1 MAFLKEEGISR
12 LDIVSYISHGIS
24 KLLPAKTGVPG
35 QGGPSPDEEGEE
47 APADPLAQFAVNL
60 NERARA
66 GDIDPL
72 IGRQSQVE
80 RALHVLARRRKNNPL
95 FVGDAGVG
103 KTAIVEGLARRIEL
117 GEAPPALAGATI
129 YALDM
134 GAMVAGTRYRGDF
147 EERFK
152 AVLKALAE
160 KDNAIVFIDE
170 LHTIVGAGAAS
181 GGAMDASNLIKPALA
196 NGKLRCIGTTTHKE
210 YRSYIEK
217 DRALARRFQAIE
229 VDEPSIEDTIKVL
242 TGLRE
247 QYEEFHGVSYTNKS
261 LRAAAELS
269 ARYLNDR
276 RLPDKAIDLIDEAG
290 AATKLKKGKIKGTRR
305 RVRSRDIETVLATM
319 ARIPPRRVEADDRER
334 LANLDGELKGKI
346 YGQDPA
352 VERVAQAIKMNRAGL
367 GLPNR
372 PIGSFL
378 FAGPT
383 GVGKTELAKQL
394 AETLGVQFLRF
405 DMSEYME
412 RHTVSR
418 LIGAPPGY
426 VGFDQ
431 GGLLTDAIH
440 QNPHAVLLLDEI
452 EKAHPDLFNLLLQV
466 MDHGALTD
474 NNGRK
479 SDFRHV
485 ILIMT
490 SNVGA
495 RELSRR
501 MPGFGTGGE
510 ERFGDTDEAFRRM
523 FSPEF
528 RNRLDAKVDFA
539 PLDPAVM
546 SRIVDKF
553 IGRAVGAAGREEGQD
568 RPDRSGP
575 RLSGQE
581 GLRPAQ
587 RRAPAGARH
596 PGRGQAAA
604 DRRAAVRQ
612 AGRRRHRPDRR
623 RRRQDHVRDRRRLRP
638 VPPRRAR
645 RITASGSSSPIAAR
659 GTAPAGRR
667 RRTGRPVR
675 LPTAPPRLIAITS
688 SALPGGAQAGGD
700 GGGHQ
705 LDGGAP
711 EHPERH
717 PVEQLQQDQRRR
729 RARDRRSQPA
739 HGAGDEG
746 RRQQA
751 VQAEPAVQPVKV
763 QQRQHLGGDADRVG
777 QPPRQRPQAQVAQEH
792 AQEHVVG
799 GHARPVQR
807 AGNQQQAQPA
817 VVQQGAHVGHPWS
830 RGALAGAAQLQG
842 CDEGAAQPDPHR
854 HRNQRPDR
862 RTQPRWISTPTVMHA
877 QTKPTEPHWRSR
889 P

>member
-1 MAFLKEEGISR
+1 MSMLSPELETAIRRALDDATDRGHEFSGLEHLLLALLADDKTAEVIKHCGGSLGRLDKKLEEFLDTQIQPLPEDERERAQPTLAFARVVQRAVNHVLGAGKQQATGPNVLVALFSEPESHAVAFLKEEGISR
-12 LDIVSYISHGIS
+12 LDVVSYISHGIS

-35 QGGPSPDEEGEE
+35 QGGPSPDEEADE

-152 AVLKALAE
+152 AVIKALAE

-242 TGLRE
+242 NGLRE
-247 QYEEFHGVSYTNKS
+247 RYEEFHGVSYTPKS

-290 AATKLKKGKIKGTRR
+290 AATKLRKGKGKVKGARR
-305 RVRSRDIETVLATM
+305 RVRSRDIEAVLATM

-334 LANLDGELKGKI
+334 LANLDAELKGKI
-346 YGQDPA
+346 YGQDQA

-466 MDHGALTD
+466 MDHGSLTD

-501 MPGFGTGGE
+501 MPGFGLGAD
-510 ERFGDTDEAFRRM
+510 ERFGDTDEAFKRM

-539 PLDPAVM
+539 PLDPQVM
-546 SRIVDKF
+546 GRIVDKF
-553 IGRAVGAAGREEGQD
+553 VGELSAQLAEKKVKIDLTEAARAYLAKKGYD
-568 RPDRSGP
+568 P
-575 RLSGQE
+575 LN
-581 GLRPAQ
+581 
-587 RRAPAGARH
+587 GAR
-596 PGRGQAAA
+596 PLGRVIQDEVKRPLTDELLFGKLASGGTVRVDAA
-604 DRRAAVRQ
+604 DDKIVF
-612 AGRRRHRPDRR
+612 
-623 RRRQDHVRDRRRLRP
+623 
-638 VPPRRAR
+638 
-645 RITASGSSSPIAAR
+645 T
-659 GTAPAGRR
+659 T
-667 RRTGRPVR
+667 
-675 LPTAPPRLIAITS
+675 
-688 SALPGGAQAGGD
+688 
-700 GGGHQ
+700 
-705 LDGGAP
+705 
-711 EHPERH
+711 
-717 PVEQLQQDQRRR
+717 
-729 RARDRRSQPA
+729 
-739 HGAGDEG
+739 
-746 RRQQA
+746 
-751 VQAEPAVQPVKV
+751 EPA
-763 QQRQHLGGDADRVG
+763 
-777 QPPRQRPQAQVAQEH
+777 
-792 AQEHVVG
+792 
-799 GHARPVQR
+799 
-807 AGNQQQAQPA
+807 
-817 VVQQGAHVGHPWS
+817 
-830 RGALAGAAQLQG
+830 
-842 CDEGAAQPDPHR
+842 
-854 HRNQRPDR
+854 
-862 RTQPRWISTPTVMHA
+862 
-877 QTKPTEPHWRSR
+877 
-889 P
+889 

>member
-1 MAFLKEEGISR
+1 MLSPELETAIRQALDDATTRGHEFSGLEHLLLALLADEKTADVVKHCGGNVPRLRGKLEAYLDKEVTALPEDERERAQPTLGFARVIQRAVNHVLGAGRSEANGTNVLVALMSEPDSQAVTFLKEEGITR
-12 LDIVSYISHGIS
+12 LDVVSYISHGIS
-24 KLLPAKTGVPG
+24 KLLPAKTTPAGDGGAGRPAADDDEDEVPV
-35 QGGPSPDEEGEE
+35 
-47 APADPLAQFAVNL
+47 DPLEAFAVNL

-72 IGRQSQVE
+72 IGRGPQVE

-117 GEAPPALAGATI
+117 GEAPAALKGATI

-160 KDNAIVFIDE
+160 KEGSIVFIDE

-217 DRALARRFQAIE
+217 DRALARRFQSIE
-229 VDEPSIEDTIKVL
+229 VEEPSIPETIKVL
-242 TGLRE
+242 KGLRSK
-247 QYEEFHGVSYTNKS
+247 YEEFHGVTYTDKA

-269 ARYLNDR
+269 SRYLHDR

-290 AATKLKKGKIKGTRR
+290 AALKIKDLSRPARAGRARARGAGAAVAKRKTR
-305 RVRSRDIETVLATM
+305 VVSSRQIESVIATM
-319 ARIPPRRVEADDRER
+319 ARIPPKRVASDDRER
-334 LANLDGELKGKI
+334 LLRLEADLKAKI
-346 YGQDPA
+346 FGQDRA

-367 GLPNR
+367 GLPQR
-372 PIGSFL
+372 PIGAFL

-394 AETLGVQFLRF
+394 AETLGVSFVRF

-440 QNPHAVLLLDEI
+440 QSPHTVLLLDEI

-495 RELSRR
+495 RELSKRL
-501 MPGFGTGGE
+501 PGFGGVGGAQ
-510 ERFGDTDEAFRRM
+510 FGDTDEAFKRM

-528 RNRLDAKVDFA
+528 RNRLDAKVDFQ
-539 PLDPAVM
+539 PLDPSVM
-546 SRIVDKF
+546 GQIVDKF
-553 IGRAVGAAGREEGQD
+553 VGELREQLGE
-568 RPDRSGP
+568 RKVTIVLTPHARSYLAEKGYDP
-575 RLSGQE
+575 MN
-581 GLRPAQ
+581 
-587 RRAPAGARH
+587 GARPLARVIQDEVKRPLTDELLFGKLAGGGNVRVDLVDGKLVFSTGSGSLPLAD
-596 PGRGQAAA
+596 PG
-604 DRRAAVRQ
+604 
-612 AGRRRHRPDRR
+612 
-623 RRRQDHVRDRRRLRP
+623 
-638 VPPRRAR
+638 PPR
-645 RITASGSSSPIAAR
+645 
-659 GTAPAGRR
+659 
-667 RRTGRPVR
+667 
-675 LPTAPPRLIAITS
+675 
-688 SALPGGAQAGGD
+688 SA
-700 GGGHQ
+700 
-705 LDGGAP
+705 
-711 EHPERH
+711 
-717 PVEQLQQDQRRR
+717 
-729 RARDRRSQPA
+729 
-739 HGAGDEG
+739 
-746 RRQQA
+746 
-751 VQAEPAVQPVKV
+751 
-763 QQRQHLGGDADRVG
+763 
-777 QPPRQRPQAQVAQEH
+777 
-792 AQEHVVG
+792 
-799 GHARPVQR
+799 
-807 AGNQQQAQPA
+807 
-817 VVQQGAHVGHPWS
+817 
-830 RGALAGAAQLQG
+830 
-842 CDEGAAQPDPHR
+842 
-854 HRNQRPDR
+854 
-862 RTQPRWISTPTVMHA
+862 
-877 QTKPTEPHWRSR
+877 
-889 P
+889 

>member
-1 MAFLKEEGISR
+1 MLSPELETAIRQALDDASKRGHEFSGLEHLLLALLADEKTAEVVKHCGGNVARLRGKLEAYLDKEIEVMPEEDRERAQPTLGFARVVQRAVNHVLGAGRAEANGANVLVALMSEPDSHAVTFIKEEGITR

-24 KLLPAKTGVPG
+24 KLLPAKTTPPAE
-35 QGGPSPDEEGEE
+35 GGGARPMADDEEE
-47 APADPLAQFAVNL
+47 PPVDPLEAFAVNL

-66 GDIDPL
+66 GEIDPL
-72 IGRQSQVE
+72 IGRAPQVE

-117 GEAPPALAGATI
+117 GEAPAALKGATI

-152 AVLKALAE
+152 AVLKALGE
-160 KDNAIVFIDE
+160 KENSIVFIDE

-229 VDEPSIEDTIKVL
+229 VEEPSIPETIRVL
-242 TGLRE
+242 KGLRPK
-247 QYEEFHGVSYTNKS
+247 YEEFHGVKYTDKS
-261 LRAAAELS
+261 LRVAAELS
-269 ARYLNDR
+269 SRYLQDR

-290 AATKLKKGKIKGTRR
+290 AALKIKELAGGKAKGRGRR
-305 RVRSRDIETVLATM
+305 KKRGPRVVSSREIETVIATM
-319 ARIPPRRVEADDRER
+319 ARIPPKRVASDDRDR
-334 LANLDGELKGKI
+334 LQKLEGDLKAKI
-346 YGQDPA
+346 FGQDAA

-367 GLPNR
+367 GLPQR

-394 AETLGVQFLRF
+394 AETLGVSFIRF

-440 QNPHAVLLLDEI
+440 QSPHTVLLLDEI

-466 MDHGALTD
+466 MDHGSLTD

-495 RELSRR
+495 RELSKRL
-501 MPGFGTGGE
+501 PGFGTAGGTQ
-510 ERFGDTDEAFRRM
+510 FGDSDEAYKRM

-528 RNRLDAKVDFA
+528 RNRLDAKIDFR

-546 SRIVDKF
+546 GQIVDKF
-553 IGRAVGAAGREEGQD
+553 VTE
-568 RPDRSGP
+568 
-575 RLSGQE
+575 L
-581 GLRPAQ
+581 
-587 RRAPAGARH
+587 
-596 PGRGQAAA
+596 
-604 DRRAAVRQ
+604 
-612 AGRRRHRPDRR
+612 
-623 RRRQDHVRDRRRLRP
+623 
-638 VPPRRAR
+638 
-645 RITASGSSSPIAAR
+645 
-659 GTAPAGRR
+659 
-667 RRTGRPVR
+667 
-675 LPTAPPRLIAITS
+675 
-688 SALPGGAQAGGD
+688 
-700 GGGHQ
+700 
-705 LDGGAP
+705 
-711 EHPERH
+711 
-717 PVEQLQQDQRRR
+717 
-729 RARDRRSQPA
+729 
-739 HGAGDEG
+739 
-746 RRQQA
+746 
-751 VQAEPAVQPVKV
+751 
-763 QQRQHLGGDADRVG
+763 
-777 QPPRQRPQAQVAQEH
+777 
-792 AQEHVVG
+792 
-799 GHARPVQR
+799 
-807 AGNQQQAQPA
+807 
-817 VVQQGAHVGHPWS
+817 
-830 RGALAGAAQLQG
+830 AAQLGERKVTIELLPGARAYLAEKGYDPMNGARPLARVIQ
-842 CDEGAAQPDPHR
+842 DEVK
-854 HRNQRPDR
+854 RPLTDELLFGKLVNGGKVR
-862 RTQPRWISTPTVMHA
+862 VDADVDSGKLTFSVT
-877 QTKPTEPHWRSR
+877 
-889 P
+889 

>member
-1 MAFLKEEGISR
+1 LKEEGISR
-12 LDIVSYISHGIS
+12 LDVVSYISHGIS

-247 QYEEFHGVSYTNKS
+247 KYEEFHGVSYTNKS

-305 RVRSRDIETVLATM
+305 RVRSRDIEAVLATM

-334 LANLDGELKGKI
+334 LANLDGELKAKI
-346 YGQDPA
+346 YGQDQA

-367 GLPNR
+367 GMPNR

-553 IGRAVGAAGREEGQD
+553 IGELSAQLAEKKVKIDLTEAARAYLAKKGYDPLNGARPLGRVIQDEVKRPLTDELLFGKLAAGG
-568 RPDRSGP
+568 
-575 RLSGQE
+575 
-581 GLRPAQ
+581 
-587 RRAPAGARH
+587 
-596 PGRGQAAA
+596 
-604 DRRAAVRQ
+604 AVRID
-612 AGRRRHRPDRR
+612 AVD
-623 RRRQDHVRDRRRLRP
+623 DK
-638 VPPRRAR
+638 
-645 RITASGSSSPIAAR
+645 ITFA
-659 GTAPAGRR
+659 TE
-667 RRTGRPVR
+667 
-675 LPTAPPRLIAITS
+675 
-688 SALPGGAQAGGD
+688 GG
-700 GGGHQ
+700 
-705 LDGGAP
+705 
-711 EHPERH
+711 
-717 PVEQLQQDQRRR
+717 
-729 RARDRRSQPA
+729 
-739 HGAGDEG
+739 
-746 RRQQA
+746 
-751 VQAEPAVQPVKV
+751 
-763 QQRQHLGGDADRVG
+763 
-777 QPPRQRPQAQVAQEH
+777 
-792 AQEHVVG
+792 
-799 GHARPVQR
+799 
-807 AGNQQQAQPA
+807 
-817 VVQQGAHVGHPWS
+817 
-830 RGALAGAAQLQG
+830 
-842 CDEGAAQPDPHR
+842 
-854 HRNQRPDR
+854 
-862 RTQPRWISTPTVMHA
+862 
-877 QTKPTEPHWRSR
+877 
-889 P
+889 

>member
-1 MAFLKEEGISR
+1 KRGHEFSGLEHLLLALMVDDKTAEVIKQCGGSLSRLITKLEKYLDEEIKPLPEEDRERAQPTLAFARVVQRAVNHVLGAGKEQATGPNVLVAFFGEPESNAVAFLKEEGISR
-12 LDIVSYISHGIS
+12 LDVVSYISHGIS

-35 QGGPSPDEEGEE
+35 EGASSPDEEGEE

-66 GDIDPL
+66 GEIDPL
-72 IGRQSQVE
+72 IGRKSQIE

-103 KTAIVEGLARRIEL
+103 KTAIVEGLARKIEL
-117 GEAPPALAGATI
+117 GEAPAALAGAVI

-152 AVLKALAE
+152 AVIKALGE
-160 KDNAIVFIDE
+160 KENAIVFIDE

-217 DRALARRFQAIE
+217 DRALARRFQPIE
-229 VDEPSIEDTIKVL
+229 VDEPSIEETIKVL
-242 TGLRE
+242 AGLRE
-247 QYEEFHGVSYTNKS
+247 RYEEFHGVSYTDKA

-269 ARYLNDR
+269 SRYLNDR

-290 AATKLKKGKIKGTRR
+290 ATAKLKRVKLKGRGKGKDRR
-305 RVRSRDIETVLATM
+305 RQVRSKDIETVVATM

-334 LANLDGELKGKI
+334 LANLETELKAKI
-346 YGQDPA
+346 YGQDAA

-367 GLPNR
+367 GLPQR
-372 PIGSFL
+372 PIGCFV

-466 MDHGALTD
+466 MDHGSLTD

-485 ILIMT
+485 VLIMT

-501 MPGFGTGGE
+501 MPGFGSAGG
-510 ERFGDTDEAFRRM
+510 ERFGDTDEAFKRM

-539 PLDPAVM
+539 PLDPKIM
-546 SRIVDKF
+546 GQIVDKF
-553 IGRAVGAAGREEGQD
+553 IAELGAQLAERKVKIELTAAARAYLATKGYD
-568 RPDRSGP
+568 P
-575 RLSGQE
+575 LN
-581 GLRPAQ
+581 
-587 RRAPAGARH
+587 GAR
-596 PGRGQAAA
+596 PLGRVIQDEVKRPLTDEMLFGKLAGGGSVRVDVA
-604 DRRAAVRQ
+604 DDKVTFAFTPSGSPRAA
-612 AGRRRHRPDRR
+612 
-623 RRRQDHVRDRRRLRP
+623 
-638 VPPRRAR
+638 
-645 RITASGSSSPIAAR
+645 
-659 GTAPAGRR
+659 
-667 RRTGRPVR
+667 
-675 LPTAPPRLIAITS
+675 
-688 SALPGGAQAGGD
+688 
-700 GGGHQ
+700 
-705 LDGGAP
+705 
-711 EHPERH
+711 
-717 PVEQLQQDQRRR
+717 
-729 RARDRRSQPA
+729 
-739 HGAGDEG
+739 
-746 RRQQA
+746 
-751 VQAEPAVQPVKV
+751 
-763 QQRQHLGGDADRVG
+763 
-777 QPPRQRPQAQVAQEH
+777 
-792 AQEHVVG
+792 
-799 GHARPVQR
+799 
-807 AGNQQQAQPA
+807 
-817 VVQQGAHVGHPWS
+817 
-830 RGALAGAAQLQG
+830 
-842 CDEGAAQPDPHR
+842 
-854 HRNQRPDR
+854 
-862 RTQPRWISTPTVMHA
+862 
-877 QTKPTEPHWRSR
+877 
-889 P
+889 

>member
-1 MAFLKEEGISR
+1 MSMLSPELETAIRRALDDATERGHEFSGLEHLLLALLADDKTAEVIKHCGGSLGRLDKKLEEFLDTQIKPLPEDERERAQPTLAFARVVQRAVNHVLGAGKQQASGPNVLVALFSEPESHAVAFLKEEGISR
-12 LDIVSYISHGIS
+12 LDVVSYISHGIS

-35 QGGPSPDEEGEE
+35 EGGPTPDDDVEE

-66 GDIDPL
+66 GEIDPL
-72 IGRQSQVE
+72 IGRQTQVE

-229 VDEPSIEDTIKVL
+229 VEEPSIEDTIKVL

-247 QYEEFHGVSYTNKS
+247 RYEEFHGVSYTGKS

-290 AATKLKKGKIKGTRR
+290 AAAKLKKGRIKGSKR
-305 RVRSRDIETVLATM
+305 RVRSRDIETVVATM
-319 ARIPPRRVEADDRER
+319 ARIPPRRVEADDRDR
-334 LANLDGELKGKI
+334 LANLEGDLKAKI
-346 YGQDPA
+346 FGQNGA

-372 PIGSFL
+372 PIGSFV

-466 MDHGALTD
+466 MDHGSLTD

-501 MPGFGTGGE
+501 MPGFGLGTD
-510 ERFGDTDEAFRRM
+510 ERFGDTDEAFKRM

-546 SRIVDKF
+546 GRIVDKF
-553 IGRAVGAAGREEGQD
+553 IGELSTQLAEKKVHIELTEAARAYLAKKGYD
-568 RPDRSGP
+568 P
-575 RLSGQE
+575 LN
-581 GLRPAQ
+581 
-587 RRAPAGARH
+587 GAR
-596 PGRGQAAA
+596 PLGRVIQDEVKRPLTDELLFGKLANGGTVKVDAA
-604 DRRAAVRQ
+604 DDKITFTTDAA
-612 AGRRRHRPDRR
+612 
-623 RRRQDHVRDRRRLRP
+623 
-638 VPPRRAR
+638 
-645 RITASGSSSPIAAR
+645 
-659 GTAPAGRR
+659 
-667 RRTGRPVR
+667 
-675 LPTAPPRLIAITS
+675 
-688 SALPGGAQAGGD
+688 
-700 GGGHQ
+700 
-705 LDGGAP
+705 
-711 EHPERH
+711 
-717 PVEQLQQDQRRR
+717 
-729 RARDRRSQPA
+729 
-739 HGAGDEG
+739 
-746 RRQQA
+746 
-751 VQAEPAVQPVKV
+751 
-763 QQRQHLGGDADRVG
+763 
-777 QPPRQRPQAQVAQEH
+777 
-792 AQEHVVG
+792 
-799 GHARPVQR
+799 
-807 AGNQQQAQPA
+807 
-817 VVQQGAHVGHPWS
+817 
-830 RGALAGAAQLQG
+830 
-842 CDEGAAQPDPHR
+842 
-854 HRNQRPDR
+854 
-862 RTQPRWISTPTVMHA
+862 
-877 QTKPTEPHWRSR
+877 
-889 P
+889 